1 METQFITNAK
11 GDKINAIISIAAYKH
26 FIELLE
32 QEDDC
37 NRFDKA
43 LEEPD
48 EKTYTAK
55 EIADDIGYA
64 L

>member
-1 METQFITNAK
+1 M
-11 GDKINAIISIAAYKH
+11 AAYKH

-43 LEEPD
+43 QEEPD

-55 EIADDIGYA
+55 EIADDIGYVQCA
-64 L
+64 LTSVFSSTLMA

>member
-26 FIELLE
+26 F
-32 QEDDC
+32 
-37 NRFDKA
+37 KA
-43 LEEPD
+43 QEEPY

>member
-11 GDKINAIISIAAYKH
+11 GDKTNVIINMAAYKH

-43 LEEPD
+43 QEEPD

-55 EIADDIGYA
+55 EIADDIGYV